1 MSGERE
7 RAEAVI
13 ANSERPDEARL
24 RGVYVTASPQAVSLA
39 RDVVALAERVEQA
52 EKNLN
57 EAVGWLL
64 ALGWVKHEET
74 WIRKLAPKRMSDG
87 RIR

>member
-1 MSGERE
+1 MSDTPRE

-57 EAVGWLL
+57 EAVGWLR

-74 WIRKLAPKRMSDG
+74 WVRKTGSEANIG
-87 RIR
+87 W